1 MPRYDGNVEQGP
13 ATNAVAIT
21 PDDGNDFS
29 FGQCRGLYVG
39 VAGNVTLDTPNQT
52 AVLHTAVPAG
62 AVLPVAAV
70 RVRATGT
77 TASGIVAW
85 Y

>member
-21 PDDGNDFS
+21 PDDGNNFA

-39 VAGNVTLDTPNQT
+39 VTGNVTLDTPNQT
-52 AVLHTAVPAG
+52 SVLFTAVPAG
-62 AVLPVAAV
+62 AILPVSAV

-77 TASGIVAW
+77 TASGIVGL